1 MKDSAAIPR
10 YCFPHERG
18 RFSGNTNR
26 HLFTSN
32 HTIDESFAWHTV
44 RSDIW
49 VKYVDINVSI
59 YIWISHSMFTNIT
72 YYVPFINQRT
82 MCVLAVTG
90 EFPSQR
96 PVARS
101 FDVFYL
107 ICTWTNGWANHRG
120 SGDLWRHRA
129 HYDVSVTNL
138 VDVTAAN
145 DLATIAR

>member
-1 MKDSAAIPR
+1 
-10 YCFPHERG
+10 
-18 RFSGNTNR
+18 
-26 HLFTSN
+26 
-32 HTIDESFAWHTV
+32 
-44 RSDIW
+44 
-49 VKYVDINVSI
+49 
-59 YIWISHSMFTNIT
+59 MFTNIT
-72 YYVPFINQRT
+72 YYVPFINKRT

-145 DLATIAR
+145 DLATIARQVLSGYDLFSSEKPIVRMKGVD